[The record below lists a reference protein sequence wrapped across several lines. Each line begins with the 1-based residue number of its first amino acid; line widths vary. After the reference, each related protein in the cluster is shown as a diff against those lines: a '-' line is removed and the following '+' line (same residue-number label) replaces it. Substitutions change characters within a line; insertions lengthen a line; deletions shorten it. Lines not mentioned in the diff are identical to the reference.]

1 MCWRMKQQTPP
12 KGISSKNTRRVTCRD
27 WLLAPR
33 HRLHFAGSHDLRR
46 CNKHSEKGL
55 DMTATASTEIVGL
68 KQTLKDLNKLNP
80 AFRRQLTR
88 DFAQVAQPV
97 VNDAKSKVPTMP
109 LSGWKYAWT
118 TKSGA
123 TLLPW
128 DSNKHQRKLR
138 LASLPKKLD
147 LSRDEPLT
155 PQSFSSAGAERLKRS
170 TTWLAMGGW
179 LTLSAL
185 STGRLLEPYGLPTN
199 GMRQKYN
206 AECKRPR
213 SQLPEKSTT

>member
-1 MCWRMKQQTPP
+1 
-12 KGISSKNTRRVTCRD
+12 
-27 WLLAPR
+27 
-33 HRLHFAGSHDLRR
+33 
-46 CNKHSEKGL
+46 
-55 DMTATASTEIVGL
+55 MTATASTEIVGL

-128 DSNKHQRKLR
+128 DSNKASKKIKAGISAKKVGSFQGRATNTSVFFIRWSGAIETIYDMARNGRMANSLRTKHGQASRALWPAYERHETEVQRGVQETA
-138 LASLPKKLD
+138 LAAAREVNNMTRKK
-147 LSRDEPLT
+147 
-155 PQSFSSAGAERLKRS
+155 
-170 TTWLAMGGW
+170 
-179 LTLSAL
+179 
-185 STGRLLEPYGLPTN
+185 Y
-199 GMRQKYN
+199 
-206 AECKRPR
+206 
-213 SQLPEKSTT
+213 